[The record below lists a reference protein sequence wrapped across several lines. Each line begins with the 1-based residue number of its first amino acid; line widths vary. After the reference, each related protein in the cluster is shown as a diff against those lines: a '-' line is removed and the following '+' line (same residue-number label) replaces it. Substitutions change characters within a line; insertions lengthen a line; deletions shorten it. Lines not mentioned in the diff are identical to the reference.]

1 MSSQTRFA
9 RHRRGLTSLFTIRT
23 SARWAGIGLA
33 AAMLAGCAANAQNRL
48 VAGADPSDPGGPS
61 RPVGYRS
68 VTAGYVSQRPVNPA
82 PWRQQN
88 EQVTPPSQPGR

>member
-1 MSSQTRFA
+1 MSSHARFA
-9 RHRRGLTSLFTIRT
+9 RDRRSLNSVLTIRNCT
-23 SARWAGIGLA
+23 RWAAISLV
-33 AAMLAGCAANAQNRL
+33 AAMLAGCAADAQNRL
-48 VAGADPSDPGGPS
+48 VSGADPAEPGSTS

-82 PWRQQN
+82 SWRQQN